1 MIDEDSQVKAK
12 QELLQNEI
20 INKHYDQQSFINFC
34 LSKKDNG
41 DDINSWTIEELTLIV
56 QEFIKNQQTEESKDK
71 KPKKEQETND
81 LGKETLEKMEKMD
94 INENQKKFTE
104 KVINCRKLEKNDLN
118 GKKITIQI
126 SSSKEIEAGVFGQTY
141 TVYDIITLPFNW
153 TVQRRYSDFDNL
165 RKLLIKFYPGFNVP
179 PLPNKKMGNKRFDKK
194 FIKKRMKFLE
204 LFINSVIE
212 NESFKANEFIFA
224 FLNYVDRNKF
234 DSKMKE
240 YSSVNPSEYVEE
252 YKTLDGK
259 VIISHDE
266 GNEKYFININK
277 YFNIQSQTLGKLNFN
292 LKLFYNN
299 MNAVAENL
307 NDIKKNFNVL
317 HLLNTKVL
325 MKKTITKT
333 YEELGHFYKN
343 WRKILLKQN
352 EISKNLVKDFFKFI
366 NLEGQSYSELI
377 ERREELKQK
386 YISELAKVNAKK
398 EKIFNS
404 KDVNKFELNLEDHDI
419 DKDKLTK
426 DKSYAFEKMC
436 FKDSKELNFIYNQLG
451 YANKMNIYEL
461 KKMIKIYC
469 KRFLENFRNFD
480 KEFYPT
486 INDFLSTWSNME
498 LFIQS
503 SYSQLQMNQD
513 EKEEKKEIKKEENI
527 K

>member
-1 MIDEDSQVKAK
+1 MTEEENETK
-12 QELLQNEI
+12 QKQDLLQKEI
-20 INKHYDQQSFINFC
+20 LDKNYDQQLFVNFC
-34 LSKKDNG
+34 LSKKENG
-41 DDINSWTIEELTLIV
+41 DDLNLWTLEELTTIV
-56 QEFIKNQQTEESKDK
+56 QEFISIQEENKNKKTKDQD
-71 KPKKEQETND
+71 PNEV
-81 LGKETLEKMEKMD
+81 GKDTLEKMEKMD
-94 INENQKKFTE
+94 MNENQKKFKE
-104 KVINCRKLEKNDLN
+104 KIIDCRKLEKNDLN

-126 SSSKEIEAGVFGQTY
+126 TSPKGIEAGVFGQSY

-165 RKLLIKFYPGFNVP
+165 RKLLSKFYPGFNVP

-194 FIKKRMKFLE
+194 FIEKRMKFLQ
-204 LFINSVIE
+204 LFINSVVE
-212 NESFKANEFIFA
+212 NESFKANEFILA
-224 FLNYVDRNKF
+224 FLSYVDRNKF
-234 DSKMKE
+234 DAKIKE
-240 YSSVNPSEYVEE
+240 YSSVTPSEYVED

-259 VIISHDE
+259 AIISHDE

-277 YFNIQSQTLGKLNFN
+277 YFKLQSQILEKLNFN

-299 MNAVAENL
+299 MNAAAENL
-307 NDIKKNFNVL
+307 NDIQKNFDIL

-325 MKKTITKT
+325 MKDTITKT

-343 WRKILLKQN
+343 WRKIILKQN

-386 YISELAKVNAKK
+386 YIAESTRVNTKK

-404 KDVNKFELNLEDHDI
+404 KDINKFELNPDDNTV
-419 DKDKLTK
+419 DKEQLIK

-436 FKDSKELNFIYNQLG
+436 YKDTRELNFVSNQLG

-469 KRFLENFRNFD
+469 KRFIENFFKFD
-480 KEFYPT
+480 QDFYPT
-486 INDFLSTWSNME
+486 INDFFNTWSNME
-498 LFIQS
+498 VFIQS
-503 SYSQLQMNQD
+503 SYAQMKMS
-513 EKEEKKEIKKEENI
+513 EAEKKNNE
-527 K
+527 

>member
-1 MIDEDSQVKAK
+1 MTEEENETK
-12 QELLQNEI
+12 QKQDLLQKEI
-20 INKHYDQQSFINFC
+20 LDKNYDQQLFVNFC
-34 LSKKDNG
+34 LSKKENG
-41 DDINSWTIEELTLIV
+41 DDLNLWTLEELTTIV
-56 QEFIKNQQTEESKDK
+56 QEFISIQEENKNKKTKDQD
-71 KPKKEQETND
+71 PNEV
-81 LGKETLEKMEKMD
+81 GKDTLEKMEKMD
-94 INENQKKFTE
+94 MNENQKKFKE
-104 KVINCRKLEKNDLN
+104 KIIDCRKLEKNDLN

-126 SSSKEIEAGVFGQTY
+126 TSPKGIEAGVFGQSY

-165 RKLLIKFYPGFNVP
+165 RKLLSKFYPGFNVP

-194 FIKKRMKFLE
+194 FIEKRMKFLE
-204 LFINSVIE
+204 LFINSVVE
-212 NESFKANEFIFA
+212 NESFKANEFILA
-224 FLNYVDRNKF
+224 FLSYVDRNKF
-234 DSKMKE
+234 DAKIKE
-240 YSSVNPSEYVEE
+240 YSSVTPSEYVED

-259 VIISHDE
+259 AIISHDE

-277 YFNIQSQTLGKLNFN
+277 YFKLQSQILEKLNFN

-299 MNAVAENL
+299 MNAAAENL
-307 NDIKKNFNVL
+307 NDIQKNFDIL

-325 MKKTITKT
+325 MKDTITKT

-343 WRKILLKQN
+343 WRKIILKQN

-386 YISELAKVNAKK
+386 YTAELTRVNTKK

-404 KDVNKFELNLEDHDI
+404 KDINKFELNPDDHTV
-419 DKDKLTK
+419 DKDQLIK

-436 FKDSKELNFIYNQLG
+436 YKDTRELNFVSNQLG

-469 KRFLENFRNFD
+469 KRFIENFFKFD
-480 KEFYPT
+480 QDFYPT
-486 INDFLSTWSNME
+486 INDFLNTWSNME
-498 LFIQS
+498 VFIQS
-503 SYSQLQMNQD
+503 SYAQMKVS
-513 EKEEKKEIKKEENI
+513 EAEKKNNE
-527 K
+527 

>member
-1 MIDEDSQVKAK
+1 MTEEENETK
-12 QELLQNEI
+12 QKQDLLQKEI
-20 INKHYDQQSFINFC
+20 LDKNYDQQLFVNFC
-34 LSKKDNG
+34 LSKKENG
-41 DDINSWTIEELTLIV
+41 DDLNLWTLEELTTIV
-56 QEFIKNQQTEESKDK
+56 QEFISIQEENKNKKTKDQD
-71 KPKKEQETND
+71 PNEV
-81 LGKETLEKMEKMD
+81 GKDTLEKMEKMD
-94 INENQKKFTE
+94 MNENQKKFKE
-104 KVINCRKLEKNDLN
+104 KIIDCRKLEKNDLN

-126 SSSKEIEAGVFGQTY
+126 TSPKGIEAGVFGQSY

-165 RKLLIKFYPGFNVP
+165 RKLLSKFYPGFNVP

-194 FIKKRMKFLE
+194 FIEKRMKFLE
-204 LFINSVIE
+204 LFINSVVE
-212 NESFKANEFIFA
+212 NESFKANEFILA
-224 FLNYVDRNKF
+224 FLSYVDRNKF
-234 DSKMKE
+234 DAKIKE
-240 YSSVNPSEYVEE
+240 YSSVTPSEYVED

-259 VIISHDE
+259 AIISHDE

-277 YFNIQSQTLGKLNFN
+277 YFKLQSQILEKLNFN

-299 MNAVAENL
+299 MNAAAENL
-307 NDIKKNFNVL
+307 NDIQKNFDIL

-325 MKKTITKT
+325 MKDTITKT

-343 WRKILLKQN
+343 WRKIILKQN

-386 YISELAKVNAKK
+386 YIAESTRVNTKK

-404 KDVNKFELNLEDHDI
+404 KDINKFELNPDDNTV
-419 DKDKLTK
+419 DKDQLIK

-436 FKDSKELNFIYNQLG
+436 YKDTRELNFVSNQLG

-469 KRFLENFRNFD
+469 KRFIENFFKFD
-480 KEFYPT
+480 QEFYPT
-486 INDFLSTWSNME
+486 INDFFNTWSNME
-498 LFIQS
+498 VFIQS
-503 SYSQLQMNQD
+503 SYAQMKMS
-513 EKEEKKEIKKEENI
+513 EAEKKNNE
-527 K
+527 